1 MTDMWEILVPTMFND
16 GKPIT
21 TRYHRVWDQKVRKLT
36 GGLTICP
43 VAKGQWVSDGQQL
56 FKERMIPVRILTDQK
71 TMEEIVVM
79 SLDYY
84 EQLKMFYYKVSSH
97 VVIAPASR
105 EMMESWPVKNKAG
118 TDYGWLEPELD
129 GGIDAEER

>member
-1 MTDMWEILVPTMFND
+1 MWEILVPTMFND

-21 TRYHRVWDQKVRKLT
+21 TRYHRVWDKKVRALT

-43 VAKGQWVSDGQQL
+43 VATGQWVSDADQL
-56 FKERMIPVRILTDQK
+56 FKERMIPVRILTDQE
-71 TMEEIVVM
+71 TMEKVVEL

-84 EQLKMFYYKVSSH
+84 EQIKVFYYKVSSH

-105 EMMESWPVKNKAG
+105 ELMETWPVKNKVGA
-118 TDYGWLEPELD
+118 DYGWLETELS
-129 GGIDAEER
+129 GEANAEGR